1 MALTT
6 GVFSGTLGS
15 VKNVPAFGVS
25 YEFAYNLLSSSE
37 VPVLSML
44 TDMEIQT
51 VYTSNVI
58 ADTNFNNEDA
68 TATIV
73 VGGHLDS
80 VPAGAGINDNG
91 SGSATNLEMALDL
104 YRNPPAV
111 CCFSF
116 FCFLPF
122 PFPF

>member
-1 MALTT
+1 
-6 GVFSGTLGS
+6 
-15 VKNVPAFGVS
+15 
-25 YEFAYNLLSSSE
+25 
-37 VPVLSML
+37 
-44 TDMEIQT
+44 MEIQT

-73 VGGHLDS
+73 VGSHLDS

-116 FCFLPF
+116 FCFLLF
-122 PFPF
+122 PFPFRPSTHLYLGRKSRSFCMVGRRRIGIIGKYLLCQFYC